1 MFGGDEMTLQFI
13 LGKAGS
19 GKTTKLIQEMKKN
32 EAQYPNEQQI
42 LIVPDQMTYQ
52 MERFLFNETKAKGL
66 MNIQVY
72 SFNRVAWRVLS
83 ETGGLGRTFLTRT
96 GTEMLLR
103 EVVKEEADRLH
114 VFHKSAKKRGFYKEL
129 TELFKEF
136 KQYEVEQEAFKTEIE
151 NPATKEKMLDVS
163 LLFEK
168 YQEKLYGKF
177 LESEDYLKLLIDKM
191 PSSSYIQN
199 ASVYLDGFDSFSKQE
214 LSVVEALLKQ
224 ANQVKIALSL
234 DQASLGGRNNLFSMF
249 DFNLESYQAITQI
262 AETASIG
269 MEPAVYLTDFK
280 RSTKEGLTRL
290 EKAWSGNT
298 FEAFEASP
306 EGVNLH
312 QANNRRSEIEGVARE
327 AAKLVRTDGYRYS
340 DMAILIRNM
349 ADYEEIVHSVMT
361 RDAIPYFWDKKR
373 GMARHPL
380 IEFIRSSL
388 EAISQNWQYEPLFQA
403 VRTEM
408 LFPLEESQE
417 ALRFKVDQFENYLL
431 ENGIYN
437 RNRFLASEKW
447 HYRKIRG
454 LATNVGVQ
462 TDAEL
467 EMEERINEVRSMI
480 TEPLLFL
487 EEQVARKD
495 TGKSLAAGL
504 FAYLEH
510 VKAAERME
518 LWRARAEREGFIE
531 LAREHDQAWK
541 AVISLLDEF
550 VEVLGEEEMTRE
562 DFLEVIQTGLEA
574 LEFSLLPPALD
585 QLIVT
590 DMEHARLLE
599 AKVVFAVGL
608 NDGVLPR
615 RVSDKG
621 ILSEED
627 RAILQ
632 ERGISLK
639 PSNHRALLHEEFI
652 AYRVFTSAKNAL
664 YLSYPAADEEGKL
677 LAPSNYIRKIKAIF
691 TGLQEEVY
699 LADPSLLTEE
709 EQKDY
714 IEAREE
720 TLGLLTS
727 ILGMHKR
734 GYPIMPIW
742 WKVYNYFATQ
752 NDKGAER
759 ILSSL
764 NYQNNTGVLA
774 EETASGLFGKE
785 IHASVSRME
794 KFFSCEFQHFA
805 RYGLRLEERATYQ
818 LEAVDMGEI
827 FHGAMEWISAELKKR
842 GTEWGNLT
850 EEECLAFSEQA
861 MDYLA
866 PKLQH
871 EILLST
877 KRMAY
882 IKYKLFHIIARAAI
896 VLNEQAKVSAFRP
909 VGLEVDF
916 GRSSQIPAMKIPL
929 KGGHELLLQGRID
942 RVDEAEKDGRSF
954 LRIIDYKS
962 SAHDLKLPEIY
973 YGIALQMLTYL
984 DVVVSNAAEFIGK
997 QAEPAGVL
1005 YFHMHNKLISAD
1017 TPLDEAE
1024 LLKEVKK
1031 SYKMKG
1037 LVLRDPVTITLM
1049 DEELENGGSSLI
1061 IPAEIKKDG
1070 SLSARSKTASKA
1082 EFDEMRRFVRHKYQ
1096 EAGNKILDGEVAINP
1111 YNMQDR
1117 TPCQFCPFR
1126 SVCQFDPGAESEKYR
1141 YLKNED
1147 PKTILEKMKEEG
1159 GETDETNS

>member
-32 EAQYPNEQQI
+32 GEQHPNEQQI

-52 MERFLFNETKAKGL
+52 MERFLFNETKAKGF

-103 EVVKEEADRLH
+103 EVVKEEADKLH

-151 NPATKEKMLDVS
+151 NPTTKEKMLDVS

-191 PSSSYIQN
+191 PYSSYIQN
-199 ASVYLDGFDSFSKQE
+199 ASIYLDGFDSFSKQE

-224 ANQVKIALSL
+224 ANHVKIALSL
-234 DQASLGGRNNLFSMF
+234 DQASLSGGDNLFSMF
-249 DFNLESYQAITQI
+249 DFNSESYHTVSQI
-262 AETASIG
+262 AEVAGIG
-269 MEPAVYLTDFK
+269 IEPAIFLTGFK
-280 RSTKEGLTRL
+280 RSAKEGLLRL

-298 FEAFEASP
+298 FETFEGSP
-306 EGVNLH
+306 DGVNLH

-327 AAKLVRTDGYRYS
+327 VAKLVRTNGYRYS

-408 LFPLEESQE
+408 LFPLEENQE

-437 RNRFLASEKW
+437 RQRFLVSEKW

-467 EMEERINEVRSMI
+467 EMEERINEVRNLI

-487 EEQVARKD
+487 EEQVAPKA
-495 TGKSLAAGL
+495 TGKSFAAGL
-504 FAYLEH
+504 FAYLEY
-510 VKAAERME
+510 VQAAERME

-550 VEVLGEEEMTRE
+550 VEVFGEEELTRE

-608 NDGVLPR
+608 NDGVLPH

-632 ERGISLK
+632 EQGISLK

-652 AYRVFTSAKNAL
+652 AYRVFTSAKDAL

-691 TGLQEEVY
+691 SELTEEVY
-699 LADPSLLTEE
+699 LTDPSLLSEE
-709 EQKDY
+709 EQKTY
-714 IEAREE
+714 VETREE

-727 ILGMHKR
+727 VLGMYKR
-734 GYPIMPIW
+734 GYPIMPLW
-742 WKVYNYFATQ
+742 WQVYNYFVTQ
-752 NDKGAER
+752 NDKGARR

-764 NYQNNTGVLA
+764 TYQNNTGVLA

-827 FHGAMEWISAELKKR
+827 FHGAMEWISAELKRR

-850 EEECLAFSEQA
+850 EEECLALSEQA

-871 EILLST
+871 EILLSS

-882 IKYKLFHIIARAAI
+882 IKYKLFHIIARAAV

-942 RVDEAEKDGRSF
+942 RVDEAEKEGRSF

-1082 EFDEMRRFVRHKYQ
+1082 EFDEMRHFVRHKYQ

-1147 PKTILEKMKEEG
+1147 SKTILEKMKEEG